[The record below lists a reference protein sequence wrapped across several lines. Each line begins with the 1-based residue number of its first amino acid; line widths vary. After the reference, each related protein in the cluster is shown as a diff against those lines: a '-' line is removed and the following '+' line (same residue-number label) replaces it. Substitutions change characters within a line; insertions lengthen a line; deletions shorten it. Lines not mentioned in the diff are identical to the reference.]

1 MSSYFGL
8 ETLGNAFVQPFL
20 GRDWSAPNGAQQH
33 EDPTASATNAPPS
46 PGQTIGDFGR
56 GIAQEGLAGL
66 FDVSGMLDRQ
76 DAQRDLAGTFDIRS
90 EDELAKMTGDKPGNV
105 MSPADFQK
113 VARTYS
119 DIRMDRSDIQL
130 DTSNLSDPEDKAA
143 FRDDTMGDIGNLL
156 QTGVGRDL
164 VNDLAYQK
172 RDHKTTIKQR
182 LNASGAVDNSNA
194 EGGADPNATT
204 GTFND
209 GVGMDAEVQY
219 VPGDAGGI
227 VEKKSKEAWMPM
239 RSDITLFHELAHA
252 YHAAIGD
259 FQLGT
264 IGKNGATSKKD
275 VNQKMAEYQAAG
287 LSYYDEDRLTENSY
301 RKERAAIGASGVG
314 ARTTG
319 GVADADVVQR
329 SRYVW

>member
-20 GRDWSAPNGAQQH
+20 GRDWSAPNAGQH
-33 EDPTASATNAPPS
+33 EDPASATNTPPS
-46 PGQTIGDFGR
+46 TGQTIGDFGR

-76 DAQRDLAGTFDIRS
+76 DAQRDLAGSFDIRS
-90 EDELAKMTGDKPGNV
+90 DDELAAMTGDKPGNV

-119 DIRMDRSDIQL
+119 DIRMDRSDIRF
-130 DTSNLSDPEDKAA
+130 DTSNISDPKEAAA
-143 FRDDTMGDIGNLL
+143 FRNDTMGDIGNLL

-172 RDHKTTIKQR
+172 LDHKTTIKQR
-182 LNASGAVDNSNA
+182 RGAKGADNSNA
-194 EGGADPNATT
+194 EGGADPSATT

-209 GVGMDAEVQY
+209 GTGMDAAVQY

-227 VEKKSKEAWMPM
+227 VEKSKEAWMPM

-259 FQLGT
+259 YQLGT
-264 IGKNGATSKKD
+264 VGKSDAASKKD
-275 VNQKMAEYQAAG
+275 VGQNMAEYQAAG
-287 LSYYDEDRLTENSY
+287 LSYYDEDHLTENSY

-329 SRYVW
+329 SQYVW